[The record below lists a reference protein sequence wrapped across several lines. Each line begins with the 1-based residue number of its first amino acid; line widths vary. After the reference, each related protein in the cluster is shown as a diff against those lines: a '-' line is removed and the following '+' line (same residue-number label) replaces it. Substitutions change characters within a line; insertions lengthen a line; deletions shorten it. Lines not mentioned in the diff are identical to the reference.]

1 MIAKFAKLE
10 IIPQPDFMIITGNAM
25 QIVQLA
31 INAQAARRPRVM
43 SLVSLPET
51 RPIIYTGEPS
61 SAGKLSVYSVVL
73 KVSILSRVKG

>member
-31 INAQAARRPRVM
+31 INAQATRRPPRVM
-43 SLVSLPET
+43 SLVSLPPT
-51 RPIIYTGEPS
+51 RPIIYTGDPS
-61 SAGKLSVYSVVL
+61 SAGKLSVYSAVL
-73 KVSILSRVKG
+73 KDGF